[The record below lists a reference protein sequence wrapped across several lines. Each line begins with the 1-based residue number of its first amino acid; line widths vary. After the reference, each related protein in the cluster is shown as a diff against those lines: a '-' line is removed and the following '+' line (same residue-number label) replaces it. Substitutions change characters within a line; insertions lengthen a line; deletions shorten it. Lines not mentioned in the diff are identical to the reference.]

1 LSFGSRPD
9 RVEALEPSMAKQKRS
24 GPTAL
29 DRIVEWFIP
38 AKLAEERETRQ
49 RARMFLISHF
59 FGPIIATPIPAYL
72 YLQDPAAGAK
82 VGVIAASIYA
92 FWLFPPLL
100 RWSVSY
106 TALAV
111 LSVQN
116 LIFCILWGCYFY
128 GGATSPFLP
137 WLLTVPLL
145 AFFYLGPAQ
154 SSRIYVLVLLSVNL
168 IGFYGLYLLN
178 GSFPP
183 SSLTSMHNLGV
194 VSTLGTA
201 VYVSMMA
208 LYYAK
213 MLASQVELEG
223 VMKGHMATAT
233 ELRRATVEAERAGAA
248 KAEFLAKMSHELR
261 TPLNAVI
268 GYSQM
273 LLEDAQDEGDAESA
287 ADLDRIHRA
296 GHHLLRLVNE
306 VLDLSKIEAG
316 KMDLNPETIEVA
328 TFLTNMVDG
337 YRETAKAE
345 GNTLELRLAPD
356 LGTITC
362 DPRKTAQAISQIVDN
377 AIKFTKD
384 GEIVVSA
391 SRRSAAE
398 GDQILVV
405 VRDTGI
411 GMAPEAIP
419 GLFEKFTVA
428 EDASSSKYGGTG
440 LGLALSLRLCRLMG
454 GDISAESR
462 LGVGSTFTVTMPVT
476 PPVVAVVGDGE
487 SALDADDVREAA

>member
-1 LSFGSRPD
+1 
-9 RVEALEPSMAKQKRS
+9 MAKQRRT
-24 GPTAL
+24 GPSAL
-29 DRIVEWFIP
+29 ERLVEWFIP

-59 FGPIIATPIPAYL
+59 FGPIIATPIPVYL
-72 YLQDPAAGAK
+72 QLQDPSGGAK
-82 VGVIAASIYA
+82 VGVIAASVYA
-92 FWLFPPLL
+92 FWIFPFLL

-154 SSRIYVLVLLSVNL
+154 SSRLYVLGLMSVN
-168 IGFYGLYLLN
+168 ITGFYGIYLLN
-178 GSFPP
+178 GSFPH
-183 SSLTSMHNLGV
+183 SSLASMHELGL

-223 VMKGHMATAT
+223 VMKGHLATAA
-233 ELRRATVEAERAGAA
+233 ELRRATAEAERASTA

-273 LLEDAQDEGDAESA
+273 LLEDAEDEGDEESA
-287 ADLDRIHRA
+287 ADLERIHGA

-316 KMDLNPETIEVA
+316 KMELNPEEIDA
-328 TFLTNMVDG
+328 AAFLTNLVDG
-337 YRETAKAE
+337 FRPAAGAA
-345 GNTLELRLAPD
+345 GNDLKLELSGELR
-356 LGTITC
+356 TIIC
-362 DPRKTAQAISQIVDN
+362 DPMKTSQAVSQVVDN
-377 AIKFTKD
+377 AVKFTK
-384 GEIVVSA
+384 GGSIVVSA
-391 SRRSAAE
+391 RRDRTPDGE
-398 GDQILVV
+398 EIVV
-405 VRDTGI
+405 TVRDSGI
-411 GMAPEAIP
+411 GMSPEAIP

-440 LGLALSLRLCRLMG
+440 LGLALSLRLMHLMG
-454 GDISAESR
+454 GDITAESE
-462 LGVGSTFTVTMPVT
+462 LGVGSTFTLQLPVA
-476 PPVVAVVGDGE
+476 PPLA
-487 SALDADDVREAA
+487 AAPREADPDLLDDDALEAA